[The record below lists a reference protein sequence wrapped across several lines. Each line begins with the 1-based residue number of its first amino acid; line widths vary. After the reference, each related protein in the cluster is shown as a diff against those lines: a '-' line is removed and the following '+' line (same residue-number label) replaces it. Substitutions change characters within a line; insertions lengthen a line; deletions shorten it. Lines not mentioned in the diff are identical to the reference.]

1 MAPFM
6 KEDLSDE
13 LASLPVKLSAAELRP
28 GRGQTQIHGGNNPSE
43 RAGEERHKQPTH
55 SPLLGFNSRQIFVM
69 QPPALILQGRTV
81 LQAPPLKPVNKGC
94 EGCRMGLVL
103 LFDCTWHAVIKW
115 AIHPLLP
122 FSDSLVGGGGDV
134 SGRLLAYGEPGSSSC
149 ISFN

>member
-81 LQAPPLKPVNKGC
+81 LQAPPP
-94 EGCRMGLVL
+94 RSL
-103 LFDCTWHAVIKW
+103 LIKAVKAAEW
-115 AIHPLLP
+115 AWCCCLTAHGTL
-122 FSDSLVGGGGDV
+122 
-134 SGRLLAYGEPGSSSC
+134 
-149 ISFN
+149 